1 MMCTI
6 GLFSAMMLLFY
17 AGYVTGKE
25 LERDKFEKRVKRGFV
40 EVGNMIYFCAAP
52 NLAIITHVR
61 DATSEEVE
69 SAKRN
74 TRKEESNENSLRDQA
89 GSNLD
94 CTRV

>member
-1 MMCTI
+1 MTCTI

-25 LERDKFEKRVKRGFV
+25 IERNRFEKRVKRGFV
-40 EVGNMIYFCAAP
+40 EAGNMIYFCAAP

-69 SAKRN
+69 SAKRK
-74 TRKEESNENSLRDQA
+74 TRKEESNENPLRDQT

-94 CTRV
+94 CTRI